1 MFAALRMIK
10 RAAFWLA
17 GPATDVV
24 APGAA
29 VPLVSHPAKPAHASA
44 AITKTQL

>member
-10 RAAFWLA
+10 RAAFSLA

-24 APGAA
+24 APVAG
-29 VPLVSHPAKPAHASA
+29 VPLVSHPDKAAHVSASA
-44 AITKTQL
+44 VIRKA